1 MRLNSAFRNPKS
13 EIVEERVMSARPNES
28 NPYRKIK
35 STNAYRRLMMAY
47 YFVVKHPN
55 WFGKKV
61 AWITSGGPV
70 EPLYAM
76 GVLPFYPENYGAM
89 CGASRMSVA
98 LCEMA
103 EQKGYSRDLCSYAL
117 TDIGSSLTGKG
128 PLGALPKPDFLV
140 CGNNICGTVI
150 KWYELQARAFKVPV
164 FFFDTPFVH
173 DEIQEHTLK
182 FVQDQMKEYV
192 SFLKTQLNRPF
203 PEKRFLEV
211 CSRSFETIT
220 LWREILDLP
229 MHRPAPLAVFDAFIH
244 MAPIV
249 TLRGT
254 RWAVRYY
261 RKLKKE
267 MEARVRKGV
276 GAFAREEIRLIWDN
290 IPIWY
295 DIRNLSKILSSRGAV
310 LVADTYTSAWVLEN
324 LDLSQ
329 PLNGLAG
336 AYATIHLNRGLDY
349 KIQKMVRMVERYGAD
364 GFIMHSNRSCKP
376 YSLGQYDLK
385 REVTRLT
392 GKPGLIIE
400 ADHTDSR
407 SYAPKQ
413 VEKQIHMFL
422 DIITGKD

>member
-1 MRLNSAFRNPKS
+1 MS
-13 EIVEERVMSARPNES
+13 ENQPQS
-28 NPYRKIK
+28 NRYQPIQ
-35 STNAYRRLMMAY
+35 STGAYRRLMTAY
-47 YFVVKHPN
+47 YFIVKHPN

-89 CGASRMSVA
+89 CGASRMSLP
-98 LCEMA
+98 LCEAA
-103 EQKGYSRDLCSYAL
+103 EHKGYSHDLCSYAL
-117 TDIGSSLTGKG
+117 TDIGSFFTGKG
-128 PLGALPKPDFLV
+128 PLGRLPKPDFLV

-150 KWYELQARAFKVPV
+150 KWYEIQARNFGVPL

-173 DEIQEHTLK
+173 DEIEEHTLK
-182 FVQDQMKEYV
+182 YVQNQMKEYV
-192 SFLKTQLNRPF
+192 SFLEKQLKRSF
-203 PEKRFLEV
+203 PEKRFQEV
-211 CSRSFETIT
+211 CFRSFETIT
-220 LWREILDLP
+220 LWKEILAMP
-229 MHRPAPLAVFDAFIH
+229 QHHPAPLAAFDAFIH

-254 RWAVRYY
+254 RWAVGYY
-261 RKLKKE
+261 KRLKRE
-267 MEARVRKGV
+267 MEERVKKGV

-295 DIRNLSKILSSRGAV
+295 DIRNLSKILSSQGAV
-310 LVADTYTSAWVLEN
+310 LVADTYTSAWA
-324 LDLSQ
+324 LDQLDPNQ
-329 PLNGLAG
+329 PIMEGLAK
-336 AYATIHLNRGLDY
+336 AHATIHLNRNLEY
-349 KIQKMVRMVERYGAD
+349 KIQKIAGLIESYGAH
-364 GFIMHSNRSCKP
+364 GFIMHANRSCKP
-376 YSLGQYDLK
+376 YSLGQLDLK

-413 VEKQIHMFL
+413 VEKQIQIFL
-422 DIITGKD
+422 DIIKSKDKVT

>member
-1 MRLNSAFRNPKS
+1 MS
-13 EIVEERVMSARPNES
+13 ENQLQT
-28 NPYRKIK
+28 NPYRKIN
-35 STNAYRRLMMAY
+35 STSTYRRLMMAY

-89 CGASRMSVA
+89 CGASRMSVS
-98 LCEMA
+98 LCEAA
-103 EQKGYSRDLCSYAL
+103 EYKGYSHDLCSYAL
-117 TDIGSSLTGKG
+117 TDIGSFFTGKG
-128 PLGALPKPDFLV
+128 PIGKLPKPDFLI
-140 CGNNICGTVI
+140 CSNNICGTVI
-150 KWYELQARAFKVPV
+150 KWYELQARHFNVPV
-164 FFFDTPFVH
+164 FFFDTPYIH
-173 DEIQEHTLK
+173 DEMQGHILRY
-182 FVQDQMKEYV
+182 VQNQMKEYI
-192 SFLKTQLNRPF
+192 SFLEIQLKRPF
-203 PEKRFLEV
+203 SEKRFQQV
-211 CSRSFETIT
+211 CLNSFEAIT
-220 LWREILDLP
+220 LWKKILGMP
-229 MHRPAPLAVFDAFIH
+229 SHHPAPLAAFDAFIH

-261 RKLKKE
+261 KKLKRE
-267 MEARVRKGV
+267 MEERVKKGV

-295 DIRNLSKILSSRGAV
+295 DIRNLSKILSSQGAV
-310 LVADTYTSAWVLEN
+310 LVADTYTSAWALE
-324 LDLSQ
+324 DLELTQ
-329 PLNGLAG
+329 PLNGLAK
-336 AYATIHLNRGLDY
+336 AYATIHLNRGLEY
-349 KIQKMVRMVERYGAD
+349 KIRKIANLIEQYGAH

-376 YSLGQYDLK
+376 YSLGQLDLK

-392 GKPGLIIE
+392 GKPGLMIE

-413 VEKQIHMFL
+413 VEKQIHIFL
-422 DIITGKD
+422 DIIKSKDKVT

>member
-1 MRLNSAFRNPKS
+1 MTHNTDANRY
-13 EIVEERVMSARPNES
+13 RP
-28 NPYRKIK
+28 IQ
-35 STNAYRRLMMAY
+35 STSAYRRLMTAY
-47 YFVVKHPN
+47 YFMVKHPG

-89 CGASRMSVA
+89 CGAFRMSVP
-98 LCEMA
+98 LCEAA
-103 EQKGYSRDLCSYAL
+103 EHKGYSHDLCSYAL
-117 TDIGSSLTGKG
+117 TDIGSSFTGKG
-128 PLGALPKPDFLV
+128 PIGTLPKPDFLV

-150 KWYELQARAFKVPV
+150 KWYEIQARNFNVPL

-173 DEIQEHTLK
+173 DEIEEHTLK
-182 FVQDQMKEYV
+182 YVQSQMKEYI
-192 SFLKTQLNRPF
+192 SFLEKQLKRPF
-203 PEKRFLEV
+203 SENRFREV

-220 LWREILDLP
+220 LWKEILDMP
-229 MHRPAPLAVFDAFIH
+229 HHHPAPLAAFDAFIH

-254 RWAVRYY
+254 NWAVRYY
-261 RKLKKE
+261 RKLKRE
-267 MEARVRKGV
+267 MEERVKKGV

-295 DIRNLSKILSSRGAV
+295 DIRNLSKILSSQGAV
-310 LVADTYTSAWVLEN
+310 LVADTYTSAWAMDQFD
-324 LDLSQ
+324 LDQSLM
-329 PLNGLAG
+329 NGLAR
-336 AYATIHLNRGLDY
+336 AYATIHLNRSLEY
-349 KIQKMVRMVERYGAD
+349 KIKKIANLIERYGAH

-376 YSLGQYDLK
+376 YSLGQLDLK

-392 GKPGLIIE
+392 GKPGLMIE

-407 SYAPKQ
+407 SYAPNQ
-413 VEKQIHMFL
+413 VEKQIQIFL
-422 DIITGKD
+422 DIIKTKDKVI

>member
-1 MRLNSAFRNPKS
+1 MS
-13 EIVEERVMSARPNES
+13 ENQPQS
-28 NPYRKIK
+28 NAYRKIN
-35 STNAYRRLMMAY
+35 STAAYRRLMTAY
-47 YFVVKHPN
+47 YFMVKHPA

-70 EPLYAM
+70 EPLYTM

-89 CGASRMSVA
+89 CGAFRMSVP
-98 LCEMA
+98 LCEAA
-103 EQKGYSRDLCSYAL
+103 EHRGYSHDLCSYAL

-128 PLGALPKPDFLV
+128 PLGRLPKPDFLV

-150 KWYELQARAFKVPV
+150 KWYELQARAFDVPV
-164 FFFDTPFVH
+164 FFFDTPFIY
-173 DEIQEHTLK
+173 DEIQEHTLDY
-182 FVQDQMKEYV
+182 VQNQMKEYI
-192 SFLKTQLNRPF
+192 SFLEKQLKHPF
-203 PEKRFLEV
+203 PEKRFQEV

-220 LWREILDLP
+220 LWKEILDMPL
-229 MHRPAPLAVFDAFIH
+229 HHPAPLAAFDAFIH

-254 RWAVRYY
+254 RWAVGYY
-261 RKLKKE
+261 KKLKRE
-267 MEARVRKGV
+267 MEERVKKGV

-295 DIRNLSKILSSRGAV
+295 DIRNLSKILSSQGAV
-310 LVADTYTSAWVLEN
+310 LVADTYTSAWALDQ
-324 LDLSQ
+324 LDLTQ
-329 PLNGLAG
+329 TLMNGLAR
-336 AYATIHLNRGLDY
+336 AYATIHLNRGLEY
-349 KIQKMVRMVERYGAD
+349 KIQKIANLIERYGAH

-376 YSLGQYDLK
+376 YSLGQLDLK

-392 GKPGLIIE
+392 GKPGLMIE

-413 VEKQIHMFL
+413 VEKQIRIFL
-422 DIITGKD
+422 DIIKGKE

>member
-1 MRLNSAFRNPKS
+1 MENQLSN
-13 EIVEERVMSARPNES
+13 
-28 NPYRKIK
+28 NPYRQIK
-35 STNAYRRLMMAY
+35 STAAYRRLMTAY
-47 YFVVKHPN
+47 YFMVKHPS

-89 CGASRMSVA
+89 CGASRMSVS
-98 LCEMA
+98 LCEAA
-103 EQKGYSRDLCSYAL
+103 EHKGYSHDLCSYAL
-117 TDIGSSLTGKG
+117 TDIGSSFTGKG
-128 PLGALPKPDFLV
+128 PIGKLPKPDFLV

-150 KWYELQARAFKVPV
+150 KWYEIQARNFNVPL
-164 FFFDTPFVH
+164 FFFDTPFIH
-173 DEIQEHTLK
+173 DDIQVHTLNY
-182 FVQDQMKEYV
+182 VQSQMKEYIF
-192 SFLKTQLNRPF
+192 FLEKQLKRPF
-203 PEKRFLEV
+203 PVNRFREV

-220 LWREILDLP
+220 LWKEILDMP
-229 MHRPAPLAVFDAFIH
+229 RHHPAPLAAFDAFIH

-261 RKLKKE
+261 KKLKRE
-267 MEARVRKGV
+267 MEERVKKGV
-276 GAFAREEIRLIWDN
+276 GAFSHEEIRLIWDN

-295 DIRNLSKILSSRGAV
+295 DIRNLSKILSSQGAV
-310 LVADTYTSAWVLEN
+310 LVADTYTSAWAMDQFD
-324 LDLSQ
+324 LDQSLM
-329 PLNGLAG
+329 NGLAR
-336 AYATIHLNRGLDY
+336 AYATIHLNRSLEY
-349 KIQKMVRMVERYGAD
+349 KIKKIAHLVESYGAH

-376 YSLGQYDLK
+376 YSLGQLDLK

-392 GKPGLIIE
+392 GKPGLMIE

-413 VEKQIHMFL
+413 VEKQIQIFL
-422 DIITGKD
+422 DIIKTKDKAI

>member
-1 MRLNSAFRNPKS
+1 MPENAIQN
-13 EIVEERVMSARPNES
+13 

-35 STNAYRRLMMAY
+35 STGAYRRLMTAY
-47 YFVVKHPN
+47 YFMVKHPN

-89 CGASRMSVA
+89 CGAFRMSVP
-98 LCEMA
+98 LCEAA
-103 EQKGYSRDLCSYAL
+103 EHKGYSHDLCSYAL
-117 TDIGSSLTGKG
+117 TDIGSSFTGKG
-128 PLGALPKPDFLV
+128 PLGKLPKPDFLV

-150 KWYELQARAFKVPV
+150 KWYEIQARAFKVPL
-164 FFFDTPFVH
+164 FFFDTPFIY
-173 DEIQEHTLK
+173 DELYDHTLSY
-182 FVQDQMKEYV
+182 VQNQMKEYI
-192 SFLKTQLNRPF
+192 SFLEIQLKRPF
-203 PEKRFLEV
+203 PEKRFQDI
-211 CSRSFETIT
+211 CFRSFETIT
-220 LWREILDLP
+220 LWKEILDMP
-229 MHRPAPLAVFDAFIH
+229 RHHPAPLAAFDAFIH

-254 RWAVRYY
+254 NWAVRYY

-267 MEARVRKGV
+267 MEERVKKGV

-295 DIRNLSKILSSRGAV
+295 DIRNLS
-310 LVADTYTSAWVLEN
+310 
-324 LDLSQ
+324 
-329 PLNGLAG
+329 NGLAR
-336 AYATIHLNRGLDY
+336 AYATIHLNRGLEY
-349 KIQKMVRMVERYGAD
+349 KVQKIANLIEKYGAH

-376 YSLGQYDLK
+376 YSLGQLDLK

-392 GKPGLIIE
+392 GKPGLMIE

-413 VEKQIHMFL
+413 VEKQIQIFL
-422 DIITGKD
+422 DIIRTKDKVAG

>member
-1 MRLNSAFRNPKS
+1 METQTIP
-13 EIVEERVMSARPNES
+13 
-28 NPYRKIK
+28 NPYREIHA
-35 STNAYRRLMMAY
+35 TAAYRRLMVAY
-47 YFVVKHPN
+47 YFMVKHAR

-89 CGASRMSVA
+89 CGAGRVSVQ
-98 LCEMA
+98 LCEAA

-117 TDIGSSLTGKG
+117 TDIGSNLTGKG
-128 PLGALPKPDFLV
+128 PLGVLPKPDFLV
-140 CGNNICGTVI
+140 CCNNICGTVM
-150 KWYELQARAFKVPV
+150 KWYEIQARALNVPV
-164 FFFDTPFVH
+164 FFLDTPFIH
-173 DEIQEHTLK
+173 DDIDEHTLRY
-182 FVQDQMKEYV
+182 VETQMEDYIA
-192 SFLKTQLNRPF
+192 FLERQVKRPF
-203 PEKRFLEV
+203 SEKRFYRV
-211 CSRSFETIT
+211 GARSLATIR
-220 LWREILDLP
+220 LWKEILELSKN
-229 MHRPAPLAVFDAFIH
+229 HPAPFPAFDAFIH

-267 MEARVRKGV
+267 LEKRVEQGI

-290 IPIWY
+290 IPLWY
-295 DIRNLSKILSSRGAV
+295 DIRNLSKILSSQGAV
-310 LVADTYTSAWVLEN
+310 LVGDTYTSAWAHEQIDGAPSLAGFARSHATTHLN
-324 LDLSQ
+324 L
-329 PLNGLAG
+329 GLA
-336 AYATIHLNRGLDY
+336 Y
-349 KIQKMVRMVERYGAD
+349 KIKKMTELVEGYGAH
-364 GFIMHSNRSCKP
+364 GFIMHSNRSCKS

-385 REVTRLT
+385 REVTKAT

-413 VEKQIHMFL
+413 VEKQIQIFL
-422 DIITGKD
+422 DIIRGKEQA